1 MDCHD
6 GIVDVDLA
14 GKKMPQFYGLD
25 GFPEVFYLLMDLFE
39 KGLSSF
45 LLKDIQGI
53 FQVGESFIN
62 GVKR

>member
-1 MDCHD
+1 
-6 GIVDVDLA
+6 
-14 GKKMPQFYGLD
+14 MPQFYGLD
-25 GFPEVFYLLMDLFE
+25 GFPEVFYLLMYLFE